1 MGDEFKDQEELEKYG
16 VWVKAGPEEVMAA
29 DESGDFDLSDLPT
42 DDVFDD
48 TDLDVLGDLDA
59 VDAIPT
65 ESTEDIDSVEELD
78 ISDLDDGGEDDDI
91 VTLSD
96 DDIVAVGDDDIV
108 TLDDLDV
115 DEPEGDTDPFEA
127 LDVDDDLLDE
137 IEPTL
142 PEEEHDF
149 TPDEQGIEIESGQAT
164 VLTSEEEEYLAE
176 DLQITEESDTH
187 SGMDPQERSAF
198 EKIQEELEDIKSEL
212 AQLRQ
217 QLAGVSVPAESA
229 VDEITLDDLDDME
242 TAVEESAEP
251 QDEAATHG
259 TGFFDDDEDETIALT
274 GDELDNILN
283 TAEFT
288 EETGEAEELEDVT
301 LEDTDELTLDDA
313 DDITIDQDIVEE
325 VIEDTADLDSFGAEE
340 KARQLDELA
349 EMDIDEEL
357 AGIDEL
363 VDDSETENLDEIEL
377 DLDELDTDA
386 EEETTAEVEDLDIE
400 GLDLPGDEETLEI
413 ETEVEEASDG
423 IDDLDV
429 TVDELE
435 DDFDTFADEVERD
448 IAGDEDV
455 ETGADE
461 TPDIETIDLDV
472 EESVPETAAQPTSI
486 GELPDNIKDEIRSVL
501 SYMDQLL
508 EALPDE
514 KIQEFAQSEHF
525 SVYKRLFEELGLEN

>member
-42 DDVFDD
+42 DDAFDD
-48 TDLDVLGDLDA
+48 NDLDVLGDLDLGDLDA

-78 ISDLDDGGEDDDI
+78 ISDLDDG
-91 VTLSD
+91 
-96 DDIVAVGDDDIV
+96 GDDDIV

-217 QLAGVSVPAESA
+217 QLAGVSVPAEST
-229 VDEITLDDLDDME
+229 VDEITLDLDDTE
-242 TAVEESAEP
+242 TTVEESAEP

-325 VIEDTADLDSFGAEE
+325 VIEDTTDLDSFGAEE

-413 ETEVEEASDG
+413 ETGVEEASDG

-435 DDFDTFADEVERD
+435 DDFDSFADEVERD
-448 IAGDEDV
+448 IAGDEEV

-461 TPDIETIDLDV
+461 TPDIETIDLDVEDDLDV